1 MRPESKHL
9 CVCVCTHACVWLMTL
24 SSSTL
29 TELPFSSLGIALEL
43 LGYRVIIFIPYKK
56 VEVSVNANQAF
67 RLLLS
72 GITFSKLKWK
82 KKKKVK
88 KVKWKSLS
96 HIQLF
101 VTPWTIQPTEFS
113 RPEYWGGWSFPSPG
127 DLPNLRIKPK
137 SPALQVDSLFP
148 LLPNLL
154 QEYSSFLSVCKRTFA
169 PHMHWPSPILSWTHC
184 LISLGSTYLL
194 CPHWH
199 HDQWNNFHLC
209 CWLLVSA

>member
-29 TELPFSSLGIALEL
+29 TELPFSSLRIALEL

-82 KKKKVK
+82 KKKKSEK
-88 KVKWKSLS
+88 SKVK
-96 HIQLF
+96 
-101 VTPWTIQPTEFS
+101 VTQSYPTLCDHMDYTAHGILQTRILEWVVFPFS
-113 RPEYWGGWSFPSPG
+113 RGSSQ
-127 DLPNLRIKPK
+127 PK
-137 SPALQVDSLFP
+137 DQTQVSCTAGRFFVP
-148 LLPNLL
+148 
-154 QEYSSFLSVCKRTFA
+154 FA
-169 PHMHWPSPILSWTHC
+169 
-184 LISLGSTYLL
+184 
-194 CPHWH
+194 
-199 HDQWNNFHLC
+199 
-209 CWLLVSA
+209 A

>member
-113 RPEYWGGWSFPSPG
+113 RPEYWGVVFPFSRG
-127 DLPNLRIKPK
+127 SSQPK
-137 SPALQVDSLFP
+137 DQTQVSCIAGGFFVP
-148 LLPNLL
+148 
-154 QEYSSFLSVCKRTFA
+154 CA
-169 PHMHWPSPILSWTHC
+169 
-184 LISLGSTYLL
+184 
-194 CPHWH
+194 
-199 HDQWNNFHLC
+199 
-209 CWLLVSA
+209 A